1 MARRLSSLAVIA
13 IALAGAI
20 GVWKGPQPSE
30 GLQAVTVGIDV
41 DPTGNAATTL
51 GTLERCTSVANSAGS
66 QFTIDVFIDEI
77 PSGQNIAGFEYSLH
91 FDASR
96 LVLAAQD
103 HSLLLASAPGS
114 QPFDTLGD
122 RVPDTDGSHLVA
134 VADFGPEEAGPVKG
148 VLGRYTMEVLTGAP
162 NGVADFSLSELDV
175 GRKEP
180 GQVVNVDQI
189 LSASIGLGADCSAEP
204 PPATPGTVP
213 TPTPDETPAADQ
225 TPGTDQLRQET
236 KERLLGRATAG
247 LNLEV
252 SLDTV
257 TVGGATALFAVFA
270 DEDDQPVSGVDITFG
285 IEQQPGTDASL
296 EGESEVTKTSDDEG
310 VAEATLKVGSKTGTI
325 EVSATAE
332 GQTETINI
340 TVVEETP
347 TAEATPTQRPGADG
361 QPSTDDAT
369 SGDGGSWGYVI
380 GGVIAGAVALALA
393 TGGTIWWWRRRAG
406 GNM

>member
-1 MARRLSSLAVIA
+1 MTKRLLPLAVIA

-20 GVWKGPQPSE
+20 GVWEGPQPSE
-30 GLQAVTVGIDV
+30 GLQAVTVGIDM
-41 DPTGNAATTL
+41 DPTGNTATSL
-51 GTLERCTSVANSAGS
+51 GTLERCTSLANSAGS
-66 QFTIDVFIDEI
+66 RFTIDITVDEI
-77 PSGQNIAGFEYSLH
+77 PSGQDLAGFDYFLQ

-96 LVLAAQD
+96 FVLATQD
-103 HSLLLASAPGS
+103 HLLLLASASGS
-114 QPFDTLGD
+114 QAFDSLGD
-122 RVPDTDGSHLVA
+122 AVPDTDGSHTVA
-134 VADFGPEEAGPVKG
+134 VADFGPEEVGPVKG
-148 VLGRYTMEVLTGAP
+148 VLGRYAVEVLAGAP
-162 NGVADFSLSELDV
+162 NGVAEFSLSAVDM
-175 GRKEP
+175 GGKEP
-180 GQVVNVDQI
+180 GVVVTVDQI
-189 LSASIGLGADCSAEP
+189 LSASVGLGADCSAEP

-213 TPTPDETPAADQ
+213 TPATDQTPAADQ
-225 TPGTDQLRQET
+225 TPGADQLRREA
-236 KERLLGRATAG
+236 KERLLERATAG

-257 TVGGATALFAVFA
+257 TVGGSTALFAVFA
-270 DEDDQPVSGVDITFG
+270 ADDDQPVPGVDITFG

-347 TAEATPTQRPGADG
+347 AAEATPTQRPGADG
-361 QPSTDDAT
+361 EPSTDDAT